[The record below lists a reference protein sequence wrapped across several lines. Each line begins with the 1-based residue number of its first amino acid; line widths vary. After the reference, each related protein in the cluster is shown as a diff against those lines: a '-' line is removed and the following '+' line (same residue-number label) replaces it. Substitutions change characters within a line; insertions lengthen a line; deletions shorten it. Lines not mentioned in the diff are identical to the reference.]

1 MLSNVFN
8 PSPSVCQWWSHGVS
22 TLHLLLG
29 LCLTKLEA
37 PPEDTHFP
45 HLISNSWHCDP
56 ILCEVLSDI
65 FSQSQMY
72 LWVANS
78 LHNDHR
84 QTKWDFWLGSLC
96 TSEWRSQWF
105 GRPNLS
111 TPSRQVILSCLRV
124 SHWMCSGHDNRWGS
138 PRHASNM
145 GYISNLYWEHLRIQM
160 EEPPAKKGNYT
171 LHCSPYWHCE
181 SDQDK

>member
-1 MLSNVFN
+1 MLSNAFS

-37 PPEDTHFP
+37 PPELQLNLRILTFLTSSPIADTVTQTCVRSC
-45 HLISNSWHCDP
+45 L
-56 ILCEVLSDI
+56 I
-65 FSQSQMY
+65 FSANHRLY

-84 QTKWDFWLGSLC
+84 QTKWDFWQGSLC

-124 SHWMCSGHDNRWGS
+124 PHWKCSGHDNRWGS
-138 PRHASNM
+138 PRHA
-145 GYISNLYWEHLRIQM
+145 
-160 EEPPAKKGNYT
+160 
-171 LHCSPYWHCE
+171 
-181 SDQDK
+181 